1 MKVGKS
7 IKIPKRTFIGTSP
20 EVERL
25 VRTIIEDNL
34 SEYFDNEFKLKE

>member
-7 IKIPKRTFIGTSP
+7 IKIPKRTFISTSP

-34 SEYFDNEFKLKE
+34 SEYFNNEFKLKK